1 MIFIGGII
9 CKKKYI
15 LEYSSDL
22 RIYETTYMLVNENIK
37 QYKIKQVD
45 KQTNVYV

>member
-22 RIYETTYMLVNENIK
+22 RIYETTYMLINNIE
-37 QYKIKQVD
+37 YKIKQVD
-45 KQTNVYV
+45 KQTNVFV